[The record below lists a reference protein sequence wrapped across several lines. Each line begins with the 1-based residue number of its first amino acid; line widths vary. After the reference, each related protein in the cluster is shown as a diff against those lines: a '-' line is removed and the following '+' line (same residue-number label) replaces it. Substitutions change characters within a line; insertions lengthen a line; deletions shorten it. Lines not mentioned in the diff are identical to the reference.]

1 MDSLKFKLEAMKK
14 ILLTTISLLLFSL
27 TIYAQQENQFCGT
40 RVPNDA
46 WENEFQK
53 LISDYKINQRNKKQS
68 STIYTIP
75 IIFHVIHSG
84 QPIGT
89 YPNILQSQINS
100 QITVL
105 NQDFSGN
112 GYNSSNYPSN
122 AFINWVI
129 NQTIPTANIDN
140 NGRVKIADVG
150 IQFCLATKDTLGN
163 ILPEPGI
170 DRIDYNSKGWT
181 NPNTFAT
188 QTTLANYLNGTIKPQ
203 SIWNVTKYLNVW
215 VSDKNSAISYL
226 GVATYPPLSGLTGLV
241 GAGTDLTD
249 GIWCYTK
256 AIGSNNLYPSGIYG
270 SQMVEG
276 RTLTHEV
283 GHYLGLR
290 HIWGDG
296 ACVTDYCDDTPPA
309 AAQNV
314 GAPSYPLNVGSC
326 SSPTNAPE
334 GEMFMNFMDYPWDPY
349 KYMFTIDQATR
360 MQTAMLNSPYRN
372 QLGTHGLCSAPLA
385 INDLNF
391 NDTIS
396 IYPNPTA
403 NQINIQTSNGIL
415 LDKIIITDLTG
426 KKVVEQTQNT
436 NQVSVEKLATGIYI
450 LIGYSEGNK
459 FQEKFTKQ

>member
-1 MDSLKFKLEAMKK
+1 MKK
-14 ILLTTISLLLFSL
+14 NLLTTISLLLFSL
-27 TIYAQQENQFCGT
+27 TIHAQQENQSCGAS
-40 RVPNDA
+40 VPSEV

-53 LISDYKINQRNKKQS
+53 LISEHKTDQKTKKQF
-68 STIYTIP
+68 STVYTIP
-75 IIFHVIHSG
+75 IIFHVIHNG

-89 YPNILQSQINS
+89 FPNISQGQINS

-105 NQDFSGN
+105 NQDFSGSGFN
-112 GYNSSNYPSN
+112 TSNYPSN
-122 AFINWVI
+122 AFANWVV

-188 QTTLANYLNGTIKPQ
+188 QTTMANYLNGTIKPQ

-215 VSDKNSAISYL
+215 VSDKNSALSYL

-249 GIWCYTK
+249 GVWCYTK

-270 SQMVEG
+270 SPMVEG

-314 GAPSYPLNVGSC
+314 GAPTYPLNVGSC

-349 KYMFTIDQATR
+349 KYMFTTDQATR

-372 QLGTHGLCSAPLA
+372 QLGTHGMCSAPLA
-385 INDLNF
+385 INDLNL
-391 NDTIS
+391 NDNIS
-396 IYPNPTA
+396 IYPNPAKTELNLNVSQNDKNELSISNLLGQVLIKSQ
-403 NQINIQTSNGIL
+403 NQNRIDISN
-415 LDKIIITDLTG
+415 LT
-426 KKVVEQTQNT
+426 N
-436 NQVSVEKLATGIYI
+436 GIYI
-450 LIGYSEGNK
+450 LAITQGQNK
-459 FQEKFTKQ
+459 YTKKFIKE

>member
-1 MDSLKFKLEAMKK
+1 MMKK
-14 ILLTTISLLLFSL
+14 ILTTISLLLFGI
-27 TIYAQQENQFCGT
+27 TIYAQQENQSCGT
-40 RVPNDA
+40 SVSSEK

-53 LISDYKINQRNKKQS
+53 LISEYKTKQKSQRQS
-68 STIYTIP
+68 STVYTIP

-89 YPNILQSQINS
+89 FPNISQGQINS

-112 GYNSSNYPSN
+112 GFNSSNYPSN
-122 AFINWVI
+122 AFVNWVI

-140 NGRVKIADVG
+140 NGRVKIADAG

-188 QTTLANYLNGTIKPQ
+188 QTTMANYLNGTIKPQ

-215 VSDKNSAISYL
+215 VSDKNSALSYL

-270 SQMVEG
+270 SPMVEG

-309 AAQNV
+309 AAENV
-314 GAPSYPLNVGSC
+314 GSPSYPLNVGSC

-349 KYMFTIDQATR
+349 KYMFTTDQATR

-385 INDLNF
+385 INDLNLTD
-391 NDTIS
+391 NIS
-396 IYPNPTA
+396 IYPNPAKTELNLNVSQNDKNELSISNLLGQVLIKSQ
-403 NQINIQTSNGIL
+403 NQNRIDISN
-415 LDKIIITDLTG
+415 LT
-426 KKVVEQTQNT
+426 N
-436 NQVSVEKLATGIYI
+436 GIYI
-450 LIGYSEGNK
+450 LAITQGQNK
-459 FQEKFTKQ
+459 YTKKFIKE

>member
-1 MDSLKFKLEAMKK
+1 MKK
-14 ILLTTISLLLFSL
+14 IITTISLLLFGI
-27 TIYAQQENQFCGT
+27 TIYAQQENQSCGT
-40 RVPNDA
+40 SVSSEM
-46 WENEFQK
+46 WENELQK
-53 LISDYKINQRNKKQS
+53 LISGYKTKQKSQRQS
-68 STIYTIP
+68 STVYTIP
-75 IIFHVIHSG
+75 IIFHIIHSG

-89 YPNILQSQINS
+89 FPNISQGQINS

-112 GYNSSNYPSN
+112 GFNSSNYPSN
-122 AFINWVI
+122 AFVNWV
-129 NQTIPTANIDN
+129 NTQSLPSANIDN
-140 NGRVKIADVG
+140 NGRIKIADVG

-215 VSDKNSAISYL
+215 VSDKNSALSYL

-241 GAGTDLTD
+241 GTGTDLTD

-270 SQMVEG
+270 SPMVEG

-314 GAPSYPLNVGSC
+314 GAPTYPLNVGSC

-349 KYMFTIDQATR
+349 KYMFTTDQATR

-385 INDLNF
+385 INDLNL
-391 NDTIS
+391 NDNIS
-396 IYPNPTA
+396 IYPNPAKTELNLNVSQNDINELSISNLLGQVLIKSQ
-403 NQINIQTSNGIL
+403 NQNRIDISN
-415 LDKIIITDLTG
+415 LT
-426 KKVVEQTQNT
+426 N
-436 NQVSVEKLATGIYI
+436 GIYI
-450 LIGYSEGNK
+450 LAITQGQNK
-459 FQEKFTKQ
+459 YTKKFIKE

>member
-1 MDSLKFKLEAMKK
+1 MMKK
-14 ILLTTISLLLFSL
+14 ILTTISLLLFGI
-27 TIYAQQENQFCGT
+27 TIYAQQENQSCGT
-40 RVPNDA
+40 SVSSEM

-53 LISDYKINQRNKKQS
+53 LISKYKTKQKSQRQS
-68 STIYTIP
+68 STVYTIP

-89 YPNILQSQINS
+89 FPNISQGQINS

-112 GYNSSNYPSN
+112 GFNSSNYPSN
-122 AFINWVI
+122 AFVNWV
-129 NQTIPTANIDN
+129 NTQSLPSANIDN
-140 NGRVKIADVG
+140 NGRIKIADVG

-215 VSDKNSAISYL
+215 VSDKNSALSYL

-270 SQMVEG
+270 SPMVEG

-296 ACVTDYCDDTPPA
+296 ACVTDYCDDTPTA

-314 GAPSYPLNVGSC
+314 GAPTYPLNVGSC
-326 SSPTNAPE
+326 SNPTNAPE

-349 KYMFTIDQATR
+349 KYMFTTDQATR

-385 INDLNF
+385 INDLNL
-391 NDTIS
+391 NDNIS
-396 IYPNPTA
+396 IYPNPAKTELNLNVSQNDKNELSISNLLGQVLIKSQ
-403 NQINIQTSNGIL
+403 NQNRIDISN
-415 LDKIIITDLTG
+415 LT
-426 KKVVEQTQNT
+426 N
-436 NQVSVEKLATGIYI
+436 GIYI
-450 LIGYSEGNK
+450 LAITQGQNK
-459 FQEKFTKQ
+459 YTKKFIKE

>member
-1 MDSLKFKLEAMKK
+1 MKK
-14 ILLTTISLLLFSL
+14 ILTTISLLLFGI
-27 TIYAQQENQFCGT
+27 TIYAQQENQSCGT
-40 RVPNDA
+40 SVSSEM

-53 LISDYKINQRNKKQS
+53 LISKYKTKQKSQRQS
-68 STIYTIP
+68 STVYTIP

-89 YPNILQSQINS
+89 FPNISQGQINS

-112 GYNSSNYPSN
+112 GFNSSNYPSN
-122 AFINWVI
+122 AFVNWV
-129 NQTIPTANIDN
+129 NTQSLPSANIDN
-140 NGRVKIADVG
+140 NGRIKIADVG

-215 VSDKNSAISYL
+215 VSDKNSALSYL

-270 SQMVEG
+270 SPMVEG

-296 ACVTDYCDDTPPA
+296 ACVTDYCDDTPTA

-314 GAPSYPLNVGSC
+314 GAPTYPLNVGSC
-326 SSPTNAPE
+326 SNPTNAPE

-349 KYMFTIDQATR
+349 KYMFTTDQATR
-360 MQTAMLNSPYRN
+360 MQTAMLNSPYRY

-385 INDLNF
+385 INDLNL
-391 NDTIS
+391 NDNIS
-396 IYPNPTA
+396 IYPNPAKTELNLNA
-403 NQINIQTSNGIL
+403 SQNDINELSISNLLGQVLIKSQNQNRIDISN
-415 LDKIIITDLTG
+415 LT
-426 KKVVEQTQNT
+426 N
-436 NQVSVEKLATGIYI
+436 GIYI
-450 LIGYSEGNK
+450 LAITQGQNK
-459 FQEKFTKQ
+459 YTKKFIKE